1 MATRSKNYKNALEKI
16 SQPEYSFD
24 DAIKLLKELKTEN
37 FDSSVQLSFNL
48 NVDPR
53 HADQQLRGSIVLPNG
68 SGKTPKI
75 LAVVKDENKDN
86 ASKATYVGGIEQLE
100 KIKNENWF
108 DFDFIVTTP
117 DLMPEFAKYGKLLGP
132 KGLMPNPKLGTVT
145 VEVEQAIENIL
156 KGQVEYRTDKEG
168 NVNLIIGKKS
178 FDADKLKENY
188 EAVLNIIVSKRPA
201 SVKGN
206 FILSVTISSAMSPG
220 IKVIYNK

>member
-1 MATRSKNYKNALEKI
+1 MFRSKAYKNALAQI

-24 DAIKLLKELKTEN
+24 DAINLLKELKTEK

-75 LAVVKDENKDN
+75 LAVVKDENKDL
-86 ASKATYVGGIEQLE
+86 AAKATYVGGIEQLE

-145 VEVEQAIENIL
+145 TEVDQAIDNIL

-168 NVNLIIGKKS
+168 NINLIIGKKS
-178 FDADKLKENY
+178 FDTNKLKENY
-188 EAVLNIIVSKRPA
+188 EKVLNVIVSKRPA

-206 FILSVTISSAMSPG
+206 YILSVTISSAMSPG